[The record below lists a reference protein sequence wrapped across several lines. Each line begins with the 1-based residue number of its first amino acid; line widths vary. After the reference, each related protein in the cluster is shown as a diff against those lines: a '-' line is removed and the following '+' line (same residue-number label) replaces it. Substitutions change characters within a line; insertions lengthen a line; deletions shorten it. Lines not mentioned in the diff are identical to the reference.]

1 MNATGYVR
9 RSTSILLV
17 LFLCKTTTIKYPRD
31 ELLLLCEDLRIYY
44 VKIYRFIDWSF
55 HKKKFY
61 CPNTFLGYKCFLKRD
76 FRWVTQPK
84 EEKRYIQLI
93 KSN

>member
-1 MNATGYVR
+1 MEYVR

-44 VKIYRFIDWSF
+44 VKIYRFIDWSSQ
-55 HKKKFY
+55 KKILLSHNF
-61 CPNTFLGYKCFLKRD
+61 
-76 FRWVTQPK
+76 PK
-84 EEKRYIQLI
+84 LQMF
-93 KSN
+93 S

>member
-1 MNATGYVR
+1 MEYVR

-44 VKIYRFIDWSF
+44 DEDLSF
-55 HKKKFY
+55 Y
-61 CPNTFLGYKCFLKRD
+61 
-76 FRWVTQPK
+76 
-84 EEKRYIQLI
+84 
-93 KSN
+93 

>member
-1 MNATGYVR
+1 MFLKYFKNNNAGKVNAMEYVR

-44 VKIYRFIDWSF
+44 VKIYRFIDWSS
-55 HKKKFY
+55 HKKNFIV
-61 CPNTFLGYKCFLKRD
+61 PLL
-76 FRWVTQPK
+76 
-84 EEKRYIQLI
+84 
-93 KSN
+93 S